1 MQKRKKGI
9 FVKFSASRHQRYDIY
24 CSSKKTCSFVNR
36 KIGLPENTLQGII
49 DRQYFGKQLWNIP
62 FEAPPRHQKVFHTV
76 QYVNADLSIRIILKF
91 FLDMLFQVPHRHL
104 IVMQNNVSTGRSL
117 KLAMSSIRGLPLSE
131 YIRLPFLIRLMN
143 QFKHF
148 CQLLWHLSR
157 RENLIST
164 IDFTRPDIPMFC
176 SNVL

>member
-1 MQKRKKGI
+1 MPKRKKGI
-9 FVKFSASRHQRYDIY
+9 FVKFSALKHQNYDNY
-24 CSSKKTCSFVNR
+24 CSSKKTCSSVNR

-62 FEAPPRHQKVFHTV
+62 FEAPPRHLKVFHAV
-76 QYVNADLSIRIILKF
+76 QYVIADLSIRIILKF
-91 FLDMLFQVPHRHL
+91 ILDMLFQVPHRHL

-117 KLAMSSIRGLPLSE
+117 KLAMSSVRGLPLSE
-131 YIRLPFLIRLMN
+131 YIRLPSLMRQIN

-148 CQLLWHLSR
+148 CQLQWHLSR
-157 RENLIST
+157 RENLISAF
-164 IDFTRPDIPMFC
+164 DFTRPDIPMFC